1 MAAPITTINKKL
13 KTSKNMLLNYIKAL
27 IAYARWQMALALGL
41 LILVGLTEG
50 IGLLMLVP
58 FLHLVGFASE
68 ASTPTGIIAIA
79 NQLFATINL
88 PLTLPTVLCLYI
100 GLISFRAFL
109 VRWREVLLTEI
120 RLGFVDHLRI
130 RLYKAIAQANWLF
143 LLRKRSSDIT
153 HVLTSD
159 INRVGQGTYFFLT
172 IIVSGFVALI
182 HIVVAFQLSALMTLI
197 ALITGALLLLILW
210 PQVRRAKVLGEQLT
224 RANQKVFGTV
234 SEFLDGIKLA
244 KSYGA
249 EKRYSQ
255 TFTDTILNLRRQML
269 DFTRSNAW
277 VGMIYQIGAAIAL
290 SGLLYIA
297 AVILRLPV
305 AELLVLILVFA
316 RLLPMLSNLQRSYQ
330 HLVHMLPAFA
340 SAMEM
345 QARCEAEAEPILID
359 KNWTPTLRQE
369 IKLQNVHFRYEKQKD
384 KKILSEL
391 NLVIYAQQTTA
402 IVGSSGAGKS
412 TLADLLMGLLTP
424 DAGEILIDG
433 QPLEAQRTRSW
444 RQSVAYV
451 PQETFLFHDTVRANL
466 LWTRPQAS
474 DEELWQILRLAAA
487 DQFVAELPDRLDT
500 VVGDR
505 GVRLSGGER
514 QRLALA
520 RALLRHPSLLLLDE
534 ATSALDNENEQRI
547 QLALDELHGELS
559 IVVIAHRLST
569 IRHAD
574 QIVVIDNG
582 RVVENGS
589 WEELVARQDGR
600 LRALLKAKTI
610 D

>member
-1 MAAPITTINKKL
+1 
-13 KTSKNMLLNYIKAL
+13 
-27 IAYARWQMALALGL
+27 
-41 LILVGLTEG
+41 
-50 IGLLMLVP
+50 
-58 FLHLVGFASE
+58 
-68 ASTPTGIIAIA
+68 
-79 NQLFATINL
+79 
-88 PLTLPTVLCLYI
+88 
-100 GLISFRAFL
+100 
-109 VRWREVLLTEI
+109 
-120 RLGFVDHLRI
+120 
-130 RLYKAIAQANWLF
+130 
-143 LLRKRSSDIT
+143 
-153 HVLTSD
+153 
-159 INRVGQGTYFFLT
+159 
-172 IIVSGFVALI
+172 
-182 HIVVAFQLSALMTLI
+182 
-197 ALITGALLLLILW
+197 
-210 PQVRRAKVLGEQLT
+210 
-224 RANQKVFGTV
+224 
-234 SEFLDGIKLA
+234 
-244 KSYGA
+244 
-249 EKRYSQ
+249 
-255 TFTDTILNLRRQML
+255 
-269 DFTRSNAW
+269 
-277 VGMIYQIGAAIAL
+277 
-290 SGLLYIA
+290 
-297 AVILRLPV
+297 
-305 AELLVLILVFA
+305 
-316 RLLPMLSNLQRSYQ
+316 
-330 HLVHMLPAFA
+330 
-340 SAMEM
+340 
-345 QARCEAEAEPILID
+345 LID

-369 IKLQNVHFRYEKQKD
+369 IKLQNVDFRYDKQKD

-433 QPLEAQRTRSW
+433 QPLEPQQIHSW
-444 RQSVAYV
+444 RPSVAYV

-487 DQFVAELPDRLDT
+487 DQFVAELPDSLDT